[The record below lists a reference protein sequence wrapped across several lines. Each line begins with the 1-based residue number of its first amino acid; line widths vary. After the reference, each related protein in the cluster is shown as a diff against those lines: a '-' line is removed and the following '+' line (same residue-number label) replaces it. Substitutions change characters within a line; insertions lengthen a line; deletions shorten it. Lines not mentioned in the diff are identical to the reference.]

1 MVTERL
7 DWLLIG
13 WKCSHLRGSGLAH
26 LAAAGSCSPPA
37 ELCGSASASVHRAA
51 PGIIGV
57 LTWIRLN
64 CSRFPFRPPTVLV
77 RNLHVF
83 CLIRA
88 ENASVRP
95 RTTTLCVVFLSVVS
109 LSYPLSLLKVFY
121 WLSRWGAKP
130 LFLSRTEPHAKA
142 ANIYFFSPL
151 LFFLE
156 STLI

>member
-37 ELCGSASASVHRAA
+37 ELCGGASASVHRAA

-77 RNLHVF
+77 SNLHVF

-95 RTTTLCVVFLSVVS
+95 RTTTLCCISFCCVTFISFKSVRGVLLALSMRCEA
-109 LSYPLSLLKVFY
+109 P
-121 WLSRWGAKP
+121 
-130 LFLSRTEPHAKA
+130 FLSRTEPHAKA

>member
-109 LSYPLSLLKVFY
+109 LSYRLSLLKVFY

-130 LFLSRTEPHAKA
+130 LFYPEQNLTPKQQ
-142 ANIYFFSPL
+142 IFTFFLLFYFF
-151 LFFLE
+151 
-156 STLI
+156 